1 MQKVVL
7 FDYLCKAN
15 IEKPP
20 IRMRYNPILLIMA
33 ATLCL
38 LSCKS
43 NSVNT
48 IYQFSALS
56 NKGQE
61 VNFADYKGKVLLI
74 VNTASKSTQPRSV
87 ASPLNTMG
95 WRTSIRSTRSAG
107 WSSSASLVT
116 SSGIRSQVLTSKS
129 RSSAA

>member
-1 MQKVVL
+1 MLFIIRTVVFCVERHYLLNIMQKVVL

-33 ATLCL
+33 AALCL
-38 LSCKS
+38 LSCKT
-43 NSVNT
+43 NSVYT

-61 VNFADYKGKVLLI
+61 VNFADYKGKVVGRFEPTTEPAQLG
-74 VNTASKSTQPRSV
+74 QPIEEQ
-87 ASPLNTMG
+87 L
-95 WRTSIRSTRSAG
+95 
-107 WSSSASLVT
+107 
-116 SSGIRSQVLTSKS
+116 K
-129 RSSAA
+129 